1 MIGTLVNFCTVI
13 IGSLIGLKIK
23 NKLPKRIIKTVMQA
37 IGLFTIFIGIYMV
50 IKTSNILIIIISIFI
65 GSIIGELIN
74 IEKYINKFGE
84 KLKNK
89 ISIKNEKFSEGF
101 ITAFLLYC
109 IGSMTIIGAIEEGL
123 LGRTSNILIS
133 KSILDGFSS
142 IILASSMGIGVL
154 FSAFPLLVFQ
164 GGLTIFAGSIKDIFN
179 VIIINETTAVGGLIL
194 IGLGI
199 NILEI
204 KKINVINMLPSLII
218 VIILSFLFL

>member
-1 MIGTLVNFCTVI
+1 MIGTLINFCTVI

-23 NKLPKRIIKTVMQA
+23 NKLPNRIIKTVIQS
-37 IGLFTIFIGIYMV
+37 IGLFTIFIGIYMA

-74 IEKYINKFGE
+74 IEKYINKFAE
-84 KLKNK
+84 KLKDK

-142 IILASSMGIGVL
+142 IILASTMGIGVL

-164 GGLTIFAGSIKDIFN
+164 GGLTIFAGSLKNIFTE
-179 VIIINETTAVGGLIL
+179 IMINETTAVGGLIL

-204 KKINVINMLPSLII
+204 KKINIINMLPSLII